1 MTDREQNVI
10 QCAFNLAD
18 AIVAGDYNLP
28 APMNLAINQLQDA
41 VYGVANERGVNVTN
55 CVSYDFKKYKDQY
68 WKDVENELKRR
79 L

>member
-18 AIVAGDYNLP
+18 AIVAGEYNLP
-28 APMNLAINQLQDA
+28 KPMILAINQLQDA
-41 VYGVANERGVNVTN
+41 VWGVANERGVSVKN
-55 CVSYDFKKYKDQY
+55 CVSYDFRKYKDQY
-68 WKDVENELKRR
+68 WKDVEDELKRR